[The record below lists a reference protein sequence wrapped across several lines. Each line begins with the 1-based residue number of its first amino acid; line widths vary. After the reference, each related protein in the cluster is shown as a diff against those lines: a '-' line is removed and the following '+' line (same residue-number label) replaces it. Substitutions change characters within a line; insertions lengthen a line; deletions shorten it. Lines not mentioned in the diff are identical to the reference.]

1 MNEVVPVKM
10 DGAQAMSARQ
20 DVSTSTQVD
29 GLSIM
34 TQPVTRRDMMAGG
47 VKLAVGAAAVG
58 AGIVA
63 KEKFDPIE
71 HELALLKMDEN
82 HKLALIHRTLSLSS
96 DEAITE
102 TAKTSVSGVSERTTD
117 ISGKTS
123 IILSPD
129 LNLRPKSNS
138 NDTQNIDGPPIHIR
152 NCPKN
157 LYLPYHLLDH
167 AASVNVRR
175 EAGKLILNITTL
187 PEAKDSDKAMVS
199 VENAK
204 RYAAY
209 QAEMAQYEARRLAH
223 NAGKASA
230 DVADDVL
237 DSIGNPFGWGK
248 DEPTHSAAPTPPQE
262 PHYLKPGEVTG
273 HFTITFDAPEKIE
286 GLPDIH
292 FYNGFTGATPSF
304 TLKREDLAK
313 GLLSKN
319 KTYSLLHST
328 PTGKVDEN
336 NNPIHHRHFEPK
348 EFAHEVE
355 AASTCREC
363 SVKDGIVYK
372 VWDAA
377 KETFIEDNAIPKS
390 ELGALQMAL
399 HFQQGKIEARGKGS
413 WIEDPTRAV
422 DWVSKH
428 ATLTGII
435 EDHTPGR

>member
-10 DGAQAMSARQ
+10 DGAQAVPAPEA
-20 DVSTSTQVD
+20 DTPSTQVD
-29 GLSIM
+29 TPSIM
-34 TQPVTRRDMMAGG
+34 TQPVTRRGVMAGG
-47 VKLAVGAAAVG
+47 VKLAVGAAAVS

-71 HELALLKMDEN
+71 HELALLKMDEH

-102 TAKTSVSGVSERTTD
+102 TAKTSVTGVSERTTD

-129 LNLRPKSNS
+129 LKLRPKGNF
-138 NDTQNIDGPPIHIR
+138 DDPQNIDGPPIHIK

-167 AASVNVRR
+167 AASLGVRR
-175 EAGKLILNITTL
+175 EGSKIILSIATL
-187 PEAKDSDKAMVS
+187 PEAKDSDKTMVS

-209 QAEMAQYEARRLAH
+209 QAEMAKYEAWLLAH
-223 NAGKASA
+223 KAGNASA
-230 DVADDVL
+230 DVADDLL

-248 DEPTHSAAPTPPQE
+248 DEPTHSAPPTPPAQ
-262 PHYLKPGEVTG
+262 PDYLKPGEVTG
-273 HFTITFDAPEKIE
+273 HFTITFDAPEKVE

-292 FYNGFTGATPSF
+292 FYNGFTGSTPSF
-304 TLKREDLAK
+304 TLKREELAK
-313 GLLSKN
+313 GLLSN
-319 KTYSLLHST
+319 NRTYTLLHST

-336 NNPIHHRHFEPK
+336 DNPIHHRHFEPK

-377 KETFIEDNAIPKS
+377 KETFIEDNSIGKS
-390 ELGALQMAL
+390 ELSALQMAL
-399 HFQQGKIEARGKGS
+399 HFQQGKIEARGEGS
-413 WIEDPTRAV
+413 WIEDPSRAI
-422 DWVSKH
+422 DWVEKH

-435 EDHTPGR
+435 KDQTPGR